1 MGLQAFVAETV
12 RRSLSEKEGYPL
24 GVRGYQLGPSFAP
37 VAYLLKK
44 LDLTTQRWAFCIR
57 ALAAVELLIR
67 LRGAKEF
74 HTAWTVMKQSATPGS
89 GNTPAFSGPPKMVN
103 TPQGSLLS
111 DPCEIHP
118 WETSSSSGWHQ
129 VLQPLSQD
137 KLLGQVVMAHTFNP
151 STGSTELVPGQLRLL
166 HRETL
171 S

>member
-1 MGLQAFVAETV
+1 MIFLKNHDTSREISQETARPFLAPNLPKGPRGCTKQPASSSAIPV
-12 RRSLSEKEGYPL
+12 LPL
-24 GVRGYQLGPSFAP
+24 LPP
-37 VAYLLKK
+37 VERPRIC
-44 LDLTTQRWAFCIR
+44 TR
-57 ALAAVELLIR
+57 
-67 LRGAKEF
+67 
-74 HTAWTVMKQSATPGS
+74 HPGS
-89 GNTPAFSGPPKMVN
+89 PGGIVASETAFLLLFPYEK
-103 TPQGSLLS
+103 GSLLS